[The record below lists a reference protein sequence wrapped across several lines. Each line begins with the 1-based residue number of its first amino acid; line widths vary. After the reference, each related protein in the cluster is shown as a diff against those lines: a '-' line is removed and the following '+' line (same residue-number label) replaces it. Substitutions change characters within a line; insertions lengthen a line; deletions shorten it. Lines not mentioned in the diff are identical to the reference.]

1 MIFAT
6 SVKVLET
13 CMAGDKMQRLNSV
26 DEILAT
32 VKNVQQAALVCAGL
46 TKNNIADEDE
56 VSFDLFE
63 PGKDKARFTLYILDQ
78 PFERKNGQYAAF
90 IVPQGRLANYFNIFK
105 CVYIH
110 SFKKNSTIYSN
121 MYIYL

>member
-1 MIFAT
+1 MILAT

-63 PGKDKARFTLYILDQ
+63 PGKDKARFTIYILDQ

-121 MYIYL
+121 IYIYL